1 MARSS
6 RHEEAQDRKKSYCNQ
21 LCCKYIIS
29 TSALILLYF
38 SLSIGLTFYQRWLLQ
53 RLKFPLFVTTGHL
66 FVKFLAAL
74 FFRTLYECYTK
85 RNRVT
90 LDWYNYCSKVAPVG
104 LASGFDVAFSN
115 WGLELITVS
124 LYTMT
129 KSTAIIFIL
138 IFALAFKLEKK
149 SWRIVIIVFMISG
162 GLIMF
167 TYHSTQFNLI
177 GFILVLL
184 ATFSR

>member
-1 MARSS
+1 MARTN
-6 RHEEAQDRKKSYCNQ
+6 RHEETQDGKKLPFCNP
-21 LCCKYIIS
+21 LCCKYIIR

-53 RLKFPLFVTTGHL
+53 RLRFPLFVTTGHL
-66 FVKFLAAL
+66 FVKFLASL

-85 RNRVT
+85 KPRVT
-90 LDWYNYCSKVAPVG
+90 LDWYNYCTKVAPVG

-115 WGLELITVS
+115 WGLELITIS

-138 IFALAFKLEKK
+138 IFALTFNLEKK
-149 SWRIVIIVFMISG
+149 VREKEEIIKLLITSFMQIFFYSLG
-162 GLIMF
+162 E
-167 TYHSTQFNLI
+167 
-177 GFILVLL
+177 
-184 ATFSR
+184 